1 MIKTWC
7 KMYDLDL
14 NKTVVINNIF
24 EEIKLIFLLY
34 RCERNKDNI
43 MKDEFVHVN
52 ASIDVFLEFLRD

>member
-1 MIKTWC
+1 
-7 KMYDLDL
+7 MYDLDL